1 MKALTGR
8 LFLLLSVCFPLCSM
22 AGEPTVST
30 LLSSALADVDGKNV
44 VVSRVD
50 IPPNSALPKH
60 FHPGEEIAFVLEGE
74 VTLWQLGKEDTVTGE
89 GGLVR
94 VPPRQVHTGI
104 TGEEGVRLLVLRILD
119 EGQPSRVLVE

>member
-1 MKALTGR
+1 MKEMLR
-8 LFLLLSVCFPLCSM
+8 RLLLLWCICVPLCSL

-89 GGLVR
+89 GGLVGIPAR
-94 VPPRQVHTGI
+94 HIHTGI
-104 TGEEGVRLLVLRILD
+104 SGVQGVRRLVFRILD
-119 EGQPSRVLVE
+119 DGQPCRVRVV

>member
-1 MKALTGR
+1 MKEMLR
-8 LFLLLSVCFPLCSM
+8 RLLLLWCICVPLCSL
-22 AGEPTVST
+22 AAEPTVST

-94 VPPRQVHTGI
+94 VPARQIHTGI
-104 TGEEGVRLLVLRILD
+104 TGEQGVRLLVFRILD
-119 EGQPSRVLVE
+119 AGQPSRVLVE

>member
-1 MKALTGR
+1 MKEMFR
-8 LFLLLSVCFPLCSM
+8 RLLLLWCVGVPLCSL

-74 VTLWQLGKEDTVTGE
+74 VTLWQPGKEDTVTGE

-94 VPPRQVHTGI
+94 VPARQIHTGI
-104 TGEEGVRLLVLRILD
+104 TGEEGVRLLVFRILD
-119 EGQPSRVLVE
+119 AGQPSRVLVE

>member
-1 MKALTGR
+1 MKEMLR
-8 LFLLLSVCFPLCSM
+8 RLLLLWCICVPLCSL

-44 VVSRVD
+44 VVSRVE

-94 VPPRQVHTGI
+94 VPARQIHTGI
-104 TGEEGVRLLVLRILD
+104 TGEQGVRLLVFRILD
-119 EGQPSRVLVE
+119 AGQPSRVLVE